1 MNEVGIQW
9 FLLQLTLLRFDYW
22 ALVVLIMYQT
32 SDPLTFVYVDEVPHS
47 TTVRDPKIQTIYGFA
62 GIIKLLEGSY
72 LVVITERKCVG
83 SYLGHPIYKVL
94 SLKVFCCDRSAKNS
108 RYEKIKIESEFRS
121 LLKVAEKTPGLYFSY
136 DINIT
141 LSTQRLNDLGEETT
155 QLPLWRQ
162 AEPRFLWNNY
172 LLELLIES
180 RQLQQKLDPYIL
192 PIVQGSFQSFQAA
205 IGKDI
210 IDVTLIARRCTRRN
224 GTRMWRR
231 GADED
236 GYVANFVESEQ
247 IIQLKGYTASFVQ
260 VRGSMPFLWDQ
271 TVDLSYKP
279 KFEILKP
286 EKGPRIAER
295 HFLDLRKKYGNVL
308 AIDLVNTVYL

>member
-1 MNEVGIQW
+1 MEKKYHTGKLYSRMRLWELPDQYVAEPIDGSSGSCLAVNQDGSM
-9 FLLQLTLLRFDYW
+9 TL
-22 ALVVLIMYQT
+22 
-32 SDPLTFVYVDEVPHS
+32 VDEVPHS
-47 TTVRDPKIQTIYGFA
+47 TTVRDPKIQTIYGVA

-192 PIVQGSFQSFQAA
+192 PIVQGSILFP
-205 IGKDI
+205 
-210 IDVTLIARRCTRRN
+210 VR
-224 GTRMWRR
+224 TRMWRR